1 VQRFRYANIEKEL
14 SRRVGLKKLWWD
26 RFEDA
31 LNFILEMIGTEKCAG
46 SFKSV
51 LED

>member
-1 VQRFRYANIEKEL
+1 MQRSHANIEKEL
-14 SRRVGLKKLWWD
+14 SKRVGLKELWWD
-26 RFEDA
+26 R
-31 LNFILEMIGTEKCAG
+31 LGTEKCAG